1 MFFCIATG
9 MNCNLCT
16 TSVSFVPLQGVFW
29 VLSIAG
35 FHSQNNKRGRTER
48 FFIQLL
54 FHYPISVTF
63 STSFDG
69 GTVSSHLWIL
79 LSVVFQ
85 VLFIVQL
92 NESNNNDCYK
102 FFKTVYVK
110 IIRGLDA
117 ILGK

>member
-1 MFFCIATG
+1 MPG
-9 MNCNLCT
+9 GPSDLGY
-16 TSVSFVPLQGVFW
+16 SWPGVF
-29 VLSIAG
+29 LLGAS
-35 FHSQNNKRGRTER
+35 GRTER
-48 FFIQLL
+48 FFTQLL

-102 FFKTVYVK
+102 FFKTVYIE